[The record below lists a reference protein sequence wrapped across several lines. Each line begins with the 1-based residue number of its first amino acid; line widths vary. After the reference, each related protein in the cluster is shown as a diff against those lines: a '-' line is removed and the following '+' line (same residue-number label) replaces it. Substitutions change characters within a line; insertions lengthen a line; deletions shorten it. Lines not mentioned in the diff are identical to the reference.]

1 MYICFMVDKEI
12 LEINKA
18 LSNAT
23 RLDILKWLKD
33 PEANFPPHKELG
45 HFNDGVCGQ
54 YIQDK
59 SGLSQPTISHYLS
72 GMQKAG
78 LLISTRY
85 GKWTYFKR
93 NEKVIAEYLNTIQ
106 KEL

>member
-1 MYICFMVDKEI
+1 MYICKMNNQMI

-18 LSNAT
+18 LANST
-23 RLDILKWLKD
+23 RFDILKWLKD
-33 PEANFPPHKELG
+33 PEANFPPHVELG

-54 YIQDK
+54 NIIDK
-59 SGLSQPTISHYLS
+59 SGLSQPTISHYLT
-72 GMQKAG
+72 GMRKAG
-78 LLISTRY
+78 LLIATRH

-93 NEKVIAEYLNTIQ
+93 NEKVIKEFLEMMN

>member
-1 MYICFMVDKEI
+1 MTDARV

-18 LSNAT
+18 LANPT
-23 RLDILKWLKD
+23 RLEILKWLKD
-33 PEANFPPHKELG
+33 PNANFPPHVELG

-54 YIQDK
+54 HIKEK

-72 GMQKAG
+72 GMHKAG
-78 LLISTRY
+78 LLTTTRH

-93 NEKVIAEYLNTIQ
+93 NEEVIQEYLSAL
-106 KEL
+106 KKL

>member
-1 MYICFMVDKEI
+1 MDDRKI
-12 LEINKA
+12 LEITKA
-18 LSNAT
+18 ISNAT

-54 YIQDK
+54 HIKNK

-72 GMQKAG
+72 GMQRAD
-78 LLISTRY
+78 LLITTRH

-93 NEKVIAEYLNTIQ
+93 NEEVIKEYLKAISKQ
-106 KEL
+106 L

>member
-1 MYICFMVDKEI
+1 MDNSKI

-18 LSNAT
+18 LSNPT
-23 RLDILKWLKD
+23 RLDILRWLKD
-33 PEANFPPHKELG
+33 PEANFPPHQELG
-45 HFNDGVCGQ
+45 HFDDGVCGQ

-72 GMQKAG
+72 GMHKAG
-78 LLISTRY
+78 LLITTRH

-93 NEKVIAEYLNTIQ
+93 NEKMIAEYLNSLR
-106 KEL
+106 EL

>member
-1 MYICFMVDKEI
+1 MTDHEI
-12 LEINKA
+12 LQINKA

-23 RLDILKWLKD
+23 RLEILRWLKD
-33 PEANFPPHKELG
+33 PESNFPPHKELG

-54 YIQDK
+54 HIQNK

-72 GMQKAG
+72 GMHKAG
-78 LLISTRY
+78 LLVTTRH

-93 NEKVIAEYLNTIQ
+93 NEKVIEEYLNKLRQ
-106 KEL
+106 L

>member
-1 MYICFMVDKEI
+1 MDKDKI
-12 LEINKA
+12 LQINKA

-23 RLDILKWLKD
+23 RLDILGWLKD
-33 PEANFPPHKELG
+33 PDANFPPHKELG

-54 YIQDK
+54 HIKDK

-72 GMQKAG
+72 GMHKAG
-78 LLISTRY
+78 LLITTRH

-93 NEKVIAEYLNTIQ
+93 NEKVIKEFLNSIQ
-106 KEL
+106 QEL

>member
-1 MYICFMVDKEI
+1 MDFKKL

-18 LSNAT
+18 LSNPT

-54 YIQDK
+54 HIQDK
-59 SGLSQPTISHYLS
+59 AGLSQPTISHYLNS
-72 GMQKAG
+72 MQKAG
-78 LLISTRY
+78 LLSTTRH

-93 NEKVIAEYLNTIQ
+93 NETVITQFLEFMRS
-106 KEL
+106 EL